1 MKTIAVLLP
10 VLLGLLSVQRVF
22 GDDDPL
28 THLQSGGLDRT
39 YLIHV
44 PATLPKGSVP
54 LVVVLHGGGGSAAG
68 AAKQTHFD
76 VESDQGGFIVAYP
89 DGTGRSGFLMRRAD
103 RQGLYTWNAGNC
115 CGYAEEH
122 AVDDVGFI
130 RALVMQLEKDYSI
143 DPKRIYATGL
153 SNGAMLSYRLACEA
167 SDLFAAVGTVS
178 GGIEVPDCK
187 PSNPVSVIHIHG
199 SADENIPLDGG
210 VGRKAWEKENHK
222 PIRDTIDFW
231 TKQDG
236 CPAAAESTQGELH
249 VETHVGC
256 KDGTAVVFYVIVGG
270 GHAWPGGEQM
280 AFFLDKPST
289 AMDATAE
296 IWKFFAA
303 HPKH

>member
-1 MKTIAVLLP
+1 MQRFVILLP
-10 VLLGLLSVQRVF
+10 ALLGLLSLQAVF

-28 THLQSGGLDRT
+28 EHLQSGGLDRT
-39 YLIHV
+39 YLVHV
-44 PATLPKGSVP
+44 PATLPKGPVP

-76 VESDQGGFIVAYP
+76 AESDKGGFIVVYP
-89 DGTGRSGFLMRRAD
+89 NGTGRSGFLMRRAD

-115 CGYAEEH
+115 CGYAHEH
-122 AVDDVGFI
+122 DVDDVGFI
-130 RALVMQLEKDYSI
+130 RTLVARLEKDYPI

-153 SNGAMLSYRLACEA
+153 SNGAMMSYTLACEA

-178 GGIEVPDCK
+178 GGIEDPNCK
-187 PSNPVSVIHIHG
+187 PSGPVSVIHIHG
-199 SADENIPLDGG
+199 SADQNIPLDGG
-210 VGRKAWEKENHK
+210 VGKKAWEKESHK

-231 TKQDG
+231 TRQNA
-236 CPAAAESTQGELH
+236 CPAPTQTVQGEIHL
-249 VETHVGC
+249 ETHAGC
-256 KDGTAVVFYVIVGG
+256 KDGTAVVFYVIESG

-280 AFFLDKPST
+280 AFFLDKPSQ

-303 HPKH
+303 HPRQ